1 MQVFIL
7 SVVFGII
14 GMGYFSIGRRR
25 DNMAMLYSGIGLMAY
40 PYLVNGFIKT
50 VLIGIALAIVPFVS
64 RYFA

>member
-14 GMGYFSIGRRR
+14 GMGYFSMGRRR
-25 DNMAMLYSGIGLMAY
+25 DNMAMLYSGIGLMVY
-40 PYLVNGFIKT
+40 PYLVNGVIKT
-50 VLIGIALAIVPFVS
+50 VLLGIVLAAVPFVS